1 MWIDVKPV
9 LHIIYTEDGF
19 KNSIFIRYKSAE
31 LLWRDFIS
39 CWEYLYIG
47 FREIIRLDRE
57 PSFTSMKIRENV
69 GNIGFELPFSETEAQ
84 HSIWQREQYHH
95 PCRRILNVINEKQN
109 NLNLVP
115 PSKPW
120 KTIWNLMFCTLN
132 HKQEPEGKI
141 QRTYPRTVWSRNHR
155 TPDKNNN
162 CTKKQMYRT
171 ENVSNTTR

>member
-84 HSIWQREQYHH
+84 HSI
-95 PCRRILNVINEKQN
+95 
-109 NLNLVP
+109 
-115 PSKPW
+115 
-120 KTIWNLMFCTLN
+120 
-132 HKQEPEGKI
+132 
-141 QRTYPRTVWSRNHR
+141 
-155 TPDKNNN
+155 
-162 CTKKQMYRT
+162 
-171 ENVSNTTR
+171 